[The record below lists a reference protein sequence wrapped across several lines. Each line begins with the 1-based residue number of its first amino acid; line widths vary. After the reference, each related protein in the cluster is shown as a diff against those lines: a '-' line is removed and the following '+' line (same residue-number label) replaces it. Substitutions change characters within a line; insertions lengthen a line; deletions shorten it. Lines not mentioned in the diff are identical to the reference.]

1 MTRSLL
7 MLAAGIVIFAVG
19 LWQFLHLRSDPTSAH
34 TPTSTGTTPVPSPRA
49 SSTTA
54 DSAPRRVVHIGVE
67 GLNFA
72 FLPASITV
80 APGTTVTWVSR
91 TASPHTITS
100 VTRKLFDVSIRGRG
114 RAQIRFLRPGTYQ
127 YYCALHPYMLGVVHV
142 TR

>member
-1 MTRSLL
+1 MTRSLVI
-7 MLAAGIVIFAVG
+7 LAAGIVLFAAG
-19 LWQFLHLRSDPTSAH
+19 LWQFLQLRSDPVR
-34 TPTSTGTTPVPSPRA
+34 PRTPVLAGRAPSPSPSASPVTPGRA
-49 SSTTA
+49 RT
-54 DSAPRRVVHIGVE
+54 RVVHIGVE

-100 VTRKLFDVSIRGRG
+100 VTRKLFDVSIHGRG
-114 RAQIRFLRPGTYQ
+114 RARITFLRPGTYQ

-142 TR
+142 RR